1 MLKYSPT
8 EGGEGE
14 VMQITYQKQDGC
26 IFQRQR
32 NTTLP
37 YKIGEI
43 TSMGWKVLNIEYEYK
58 NKFYSERNYN
68 ILVSKDKQAIIK
80 RKQTIELITKEFK
93 TFTYYFIAVLII
105 NLLKMLL
112 GI

>member
-37 YKIGEI
+37 YRIGET
-43 TSMGWKVLNIEYEYK
+43 TSMGWKVLSIEY
-58 NKFYSERNYN
+58 KF
-68 ILVSKDKQAIIK
+68 KDKYYPENKYNMLIQK
-80 RKQTIELITKEFK
+80 EKKSSVKKKQTIELFRRELK
-93 TFTYYFIAVLII
+93 TLIYSLI
-105 NLLKMLL
+105 SIILLKLML